1 MLGFLKA
8 VLIGVA
14 VYYVS
19 GFILRILSPFLMR
32 MFFRKISKK
41 FEDQM
46 KNKRGNKKQY
56 KTQKKGKTIVEYEDE
71 KEKKKD
77 FGGDYVDYEELD
89 KE

>member
-1 MLGFLKA
+1 MN
-8 VLIGVA
+8 IC
-14 VYYVS
+14 
-19 GFILRILSPFLMR
+19 FILQVVFNKKIWRNNSEYSLSPRNLFT
-32 MFFRKISKK
+32 KP
-41 FEDQM
+41 
-46 KNKRGNKKQY
+46 KKQY